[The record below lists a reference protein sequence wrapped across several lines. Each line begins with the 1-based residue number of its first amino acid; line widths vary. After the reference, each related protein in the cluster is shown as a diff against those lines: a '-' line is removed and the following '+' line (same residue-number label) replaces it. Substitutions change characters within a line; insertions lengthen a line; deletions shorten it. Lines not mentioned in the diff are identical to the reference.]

1 MNDNGIGERIKNRR
15 IKLGISQEELAI
27 KIGLQ
32 SRSSICKIES
42 NARNLTQQRIKMIA
56 DALETTPSY
65 IMGWDENEHTEQDEI
80 IQEFCKM
87 NENNKKHLLEYAR
100 FLNAGITE
108 KD

>member
-1 MNDNGIGERIKNRR
+1 
-15 IKLGISQEELAI
+15 
-27 KIGLQ
+27 
-32 SRSSICKIES
+32 
-42 NARNLTQQRIKMIA
+42 MIA